1 MMTKHHLHLNLVK
14 TKHLSYLSLFTS
26 GGTLICCALPALL
39 VGLGL
44 FLTSLNG
51 FATPSYKVTVNGMV
65 CSFCAQGIEK
75 KMKALSETKDVYVG
89 LKNRLVV
96 VEVKEGL
103 TLSQD
108 VIRKII
114 KDAGYEVK
122 SIEVSEHPIEHIKSG
137 ADK

>member
-1 MMTKHHLHLNLVK
+1 M
-14 TKHLSYLSLFTS
+14 KHLLLVVSLGLSFTS
-26 GGTLICCALPALL
+26 L
-39 VGLGL
+39 
-44 FLTSLNG
+44 SS

-75 KMKALSETKDVYVG
+75 KMKALNETKDVYVG

-108 VIRKII
+108 SINKII

-122 SIEVSEHPIEHIKSG
+122 SIEVSEHTIEHIKSG
-137 ADK
+137 MDK

>member
-1 MMTKHHLHLNLVK
+1 MNHL
-14 TKHLSYLSLFTS
+14 
-26 GGTLICCALPALL
+26 LL
-39 VGLGL
+39 VVSLGL
-44 FLTSLNG
+44 SLTSLNG

-75 KMKALSETKDVYVG
+75 KMKALSETKDVYVDM
-89 LKNRLVV
+89 KNRLVV

-108 VIRKII
+108 VINKII
-114 KDAGYEVK
+114 KDVGYAVQ

-137 ADK
+137 TDK

>member
-1 MMTKHHLHLNLVK
+1 M
-14 TKHLSYLSLFTS
+14 KHL
-26 GGTLICCALPALL
+26 LL
-39 VGLGL
+39 VVGLGL
-44 FLTSLNG
+44 SLTSLSG

-75 KMKALSETKDVYVG
+75 KMKALNETKDVYVG

-96 VEVKEGL
+96 VEVKDGL

-114 KDAGYEVK
+114 KDVGYEVK

>member
-1 MMTKHHLHLNLVK
+1 M
-14 TKHLSYLSLFTS
+14 KHL
-26 GGTLICCALPALL
+26 LL
-39 VGLGL
+39 VVSLGL
-44 FLTSLNG
+44 SLTSLSG

-75 KMKALSETKDVYVG
+75 KMKALSETKDVYVD
-89 LKNRLVV
+89 LKKRLVV

-108 VIRKII
+108 IIKKII

-137 ADK
+137 MDK

>member
-1 MMTKHHLHLNLVK
+1 M
-14 TKHLSYLSLFTS
+14 KHL
-26 GGTLICCALPALL
+26 LL
-39 VGLGL
+39 VVGLGL
-44 FLTSLNG
+44 TLTSLNT

-75 KMKALSETKDVYVG
+75 KMKALSETKDVFVE
-89 LKNRLVV
+89 LQNRLVV
-96 VEVKEGL
+96 VEVKDGL

-108 VIRKII
+108 IIKKII

-137 ADK
+137 MDK

>member
-1 MMTKHHLHLNLVK
+1 M
-14 TKHLSYLSLFTS
+14 KHL
-26 GGTLICCALPALL
+26 LL
-39 VGLGL
+39 VVSLGL
-44 FLTSLNG
+44 SLTSLSSL
-51 FATPSYKVTVNGMV
+51 ATPSYKVTVNGMV

-75 KMKALSETKDVYVG
+75 KMKALSETKDVYVR
-89 LKNRLVV
+89 LKNHLVV
-96 VEVKEGL
+96 IEVKEGL

-122 SIEVSEHPIEHIKSG
+122 GIEVSEHPIEHIKSG

>member
-1 MMTKHHLHLNLVK
+1 M
-14 TKHLSYLSLFTS
+14 KHL
-26 GGTLICCALPALL
+26 LL
-39 VGLGL
+39 VVGLGL
-44 FLTSLNG
+44 SLTSLSG

-75 KMKALSETKDVYVG
+75 KMKALNETKDVYVG

-108 VIRKII
+108 SIKKII

-137 ADK
+137 MDK

>member
-1 MMTKHHLHLNLVK
+1 M
-14 TKHLSYLSLFTS
+14 KHLV
-26 GGTLICCALPALL
+26 L
-39 VGLGL
+39 VVSLGL
-44 FLTSLNG
+44 SLTSLSS

-65 CSFCAQGIEK
+65 CSFCAKGIEK
-75 KMKALSETKDVYVG
+75 KMKALSETKDIYVG

-137 ADK
+137 MDK

>member
-1 MMTKHHLHLNLVK
+1 M
-14 TKHLSYLSLFTS
+14 KHL
-26 GGTLICCALPALL
+26 LL
-39 VGLGL
+39 VVSLGL
-44 FLTSLNG
+44 SLTSLSSL
-51 FATPSYKVTVNGMV
+51 ATPSYKVTVNGMV

-75 KMKALSETKDVYVG
+75 KMKALNETKDVYVG

-96 VEVKEGL
+96 VEVKDGL

-108 VIRKII
+108 VIKKII

>member
-1 MMTKHHLHLNLVK
+1 M
-14 TKHLSYLSLFTS
+14 KHL
-26 GGTLICCALPALL
+26 LL
-39 VGLGL
+39 VVGLGL
-44 FLTSLNG
+44 SLTSLSG

-75 KMKALSETKDVYVG
+75 KMKALNETKDVYVV

-96 VEVKEGL
+96 VEVKDGL

-108 VIRKII
+108 SIKKII

-137 ADK
+137 MDK

>member
-1 MMTKHHLHLNLVK
+1 M
-14 TKHLSYLSLFTS
+14 KHLLFV
-26 GGTLICCALPALL
+26 

-44 FLTSLNG
+44 ALTSLTS
-51 FATPSYKVTVNGMV
+51 FATPSYKVTMNGMV

-75 KMKALSETKDVYVG
+75 KMKALRETKDVYVG

-96 VEVKEGL
+96 VEVKDGL

-114 KDAGYEVK
+114 MDVGYEVK

-137 ADK
+137 TDK

>member
-1 MMTKHHLHLNLVK
+1 M
-14 TKHLSYLSLFTS
+14 KHL
-26 GGTLICCALPALL
+26 LL
-39 VGLGL
+39 VVGLGL
-44 FLTSLNG
+44 SLTSLSG

-75 KMKALSETKDVYVG
+75 KMKALNETKDVYVG

-137 ADK
+137 TDK

>member
-1 MMTKHHLHLNLVK
+1 M
-14 TKHLSYLSLFTS
+14 KHL
-26 GGTLICCALPALL
+26 LL
-39 VGLGL
+39 VVGLGL
-44 FLTSLNG
+44 SLTSLSS

-75 KMKALSETKDVYVG
+75 KMKALSETKDVYVD
-89 LKNRLVV
+89 LKKRLVV

-108 VIRKII
+108 VINKII

-137 ADK
+137 MDK

>member
-1 MMTKHHLHLNLVK
+1 M
-14 TKHLSYLSLFTS
+14 KHL
-26 GGTLICCALPALL
+26 LL
-39 VGLGL
+39 VVGLGL
-44 FLTSLNG
+44 SLTSLSG

-75 KMKALSETKDVYVG
+75 KMKALNETKDVYVG

-108 VIRKII
+108 SIKKII

>member
-1 MMTKHHLHLNLVK
+1 M
-14 TKHLSYLSLFTS
+14 KHL
-26 GGTLICCALPALL
+26 LL
-39 VGLGL
+39 VVSLGL
-44 FLTSLNG
+44 SVTSLSS

-89 LKNRLVV
+89 LKNHLVV

-108 VIRKII
+108 VIKKII

-137 ADK
+137 TDK

>member
-1 MMTKHHLHLNLVK
+1 M
-14 TKHLSYLSLFTS
+14 KHL
-26 GGTLICCALPALL
+26 LL
-39 VGLGL
+39 VVSLGL
-44 FLTSLNG
+44 SLTSLSS

-89 LKNRLVV
+89 LKNHLVV

-122 SIEVSEHPIEHIKSG
+122 GIEVSEHPIEHIKSG
-137 ADK
+137 MDK

>member
-1 MMTKHHLHLNLVK
+1 M
-14 TKHLSYLSLFTS
+14 KHL
-26 GGTLICCALPALL
+26 LL
-39 VGLGL
+39 VVGLGL
-44 FLTSLNG
+44 SLTSLIS

-75 KMKALSETKDVYVG
+75 KMKALSETKEVYVG
-89 LKNRLVV
+89 LKNHLVV

-108 VIRKII
+108 VIKKII

-137 ADK
+137 TDK

>member
-1 MMTKHHLHLNLVK
+1 M
-14 TKHLSYLSLFTS
+14 KHL
-26 GGTLICCALPALL
+26 LL
-39 VGLGL
+39 VVSLGL
-44 FLTSLNG
+44 SLTSLIS

-89 LKNRLVV
+89 LKNHLVV

-108 VIRKII
+108 VIKKII

-137 ADK
+137 TDK

>member
-1 MMTKHHLHLNLVK
+1 M
-14 TKHLSYLSLFTS
+14 KHLL
-26 GGTLICCALPALL
+26 LI
-39 VGLGL
+39 VSLGL
-44 FLTSLNG
+44 SLTSLNG

-75 KMKALSETKDVYVG
+75 KMKALSETKDVYVD
-89 LKNRLVV
+89 LKKRLVV

-108 VIRKII
+108 IIKKII
-114 KDAGYEVK
+114 KDAAYEVK

-137 ADK
+137 MDK

>member
-1 MMTKHHLHLNLVK
+1 M
-14 TKHLSYLSLFTS
+14 KHLLLVVSLGLSFTS
-26 GGTLICCALPALL
+26 L
-39 VGLGL
+39 
-44 FLTSLNG
+44 SS

-89 LKNRLVV
+89 LKNHLVV
-96 VEVKEGL
+96 VEVKDGL

-137 ADK
+137 TDK

>member
-1 MMTKHHLHLNLVK
+1 M
-14 TKHLSYLSLFTS
+14 KHL
-26 GGTLICCALPALL
+26 LL
-39 VGLGL
+39 VVGLGL

-51 FATPSYKVTVNGMV
+51 FATPSYKVTMNGMV

-96 VEVKEGL
+96 VEVKDGL

-108 VIRKII
+108 VRINNAEKIFR
-114 KDAGYEVK
+114 
-122 SIEVSEHPIEHIKSG
+122 S
-137 ADK
+137 